1 MTMPLPRPRETL
13 ESSNNTPPFGW
24 AVGLVVLFAPSV
36 ATVAWFLRIARAG
49 GGSADDIVT
58 LDLLRI
64 AGWISVAAFYLAVL
78 QEAPRLGR
86 ARGHQF
92 RLIHA
97 NPKLLFGLWIV
108 HTALSWFAL
117 GLLRGMIDVDLNIEP
132 AWLEHGAGAFL
143 IALALLIA
151 AWGWGRY
158 RRAS

>member
-1 MTMPLPRPRETL
+1 MPLPRPRETI
-13 ESSNNTPPFGW
+13 ESSNNGPPFGW
-24 AVGLVVLFAPSV
+24 IVGLVVLFAPSL
-36 ATVAWFLRIARAG
+36 ATVAWFVRIAQAG
-49 GGSADDIVT
+49 GGTAADAAA

-64 AGWISVAAFYLAVL
+64 AAWVAVAAFYLAVL

-86 ARGHQF
+86 ARGHRF

-108 HTALSWFAL
+108 HALLSWFAL

-132 AWLEHGAGAFL
+132 AWIEHGGGAFL

-158 RRAS
+158 RRVN

>member
-1 MTMPLPRPRETL
+1 MPLPRPRETVD
-13 ESSNNTPPFGW
+13 SQPGRPPLAWIAGI
-24 AVGLVVLFAPSV
+24 VVLFAPPV
-36 ATVAWFLRIARAG
+36 ATTARFLRIARAG

-64 AGWISVAAFYLAVL
+64 AAWVALAAFFLAAL

-86 ARGHQF
+86 ARGHRF

-108 HTALSWFAL
+108 HAMLSWFAL
-117 GLLRGMIDVDLNIEP
+117 GLLRGMIDVDLNIDPGWIEQ
-132 AWLEHGAGAFL
+132 GGGAFL
-143 IALALLIA
+143 IALALLIT

-158 RRAS
+158 RRLS